1 MEFYFTLKTWFEYYI
16 PLAFL
21 GLIVLIVIIVILRTA
36 WKSFKGC
43 RNAKYLEKCG
53 YERNLIYTP
62 DHWGYKKY
70 DCKTIMEDELLR
82 TSKRNLKKR
91 VERGR

>member
-1 MEFYFTLKTWFEYYI
+1 MDFYFTLKTWSEYYI
-16 PLAFL
+16 PLVFL
-21 GLIVLIVIIVILRTA
+21 GLLVLIVIIVILRA
-36 WKSFKGC
+36 VWKCFKGY

-53 YERNLIYTP
+53 YERDLIDTP

-70 DCKTIMEDELLR
+70 HCKTIMEDEL
-82 TSKRNLKKR
+82 TSISKRELKKR